1 MVNYQQSLKL
11 SILICELSIHKLYL
25 CTVFKKAF

>member
-11 SILICELSIHKLYL
+11 SIVICELSMHKLYL
-25 CTVFKKAF
+25 CTVIKKPF